1 MKELNEKVVE
11 LLNSTELWWIGTN
24 GEEPN
29 VVPVGFK
36 EIAEDGKLIVG
47 VLHLNTTL
55 ANLEKDNRIAV
66 SVCSGKTMV
75 GYQIKGTAKFVAEGK
90 YADKWKEVSSKMFN
104 GKMSTRG
111 VLEITP
117 EKVINTT
124 PGPKNNTE
132 L

>member
-1 MKELNEKVVE
+1 MKELNDKVKE
-11 LLNSTELWWIGTN
+11 MLNAELWWLGTN
-24 GEEPN
+24 GDEPN
-29 VVPVGFK
+29 VVPVVFK
-36 EIAEDGKLIVG
+36 EIADDGTLIVG

-66 SVCSGKTMV
+66 SVCGAKTMV
-75 GYQIKGTAKFVAEGK
+75 GYQIKGTAKFVPDGK
-90 YADKWKEVSSKMFN
+90 YADKWKAVSEKMFN

-111 VLEITP
+111 VLVITP

-124 PGPKNNTE
+124 PGPKNGVE

>member
-11 LLNSTELWWIGTN
+11 MLNAEMWWLGTC
-24 GEEPN
+24 GDEPN

-36 EIAEDGKLIVG
+36 EIAEDGRLVVG
-47 VLHLNTTL
+47 VLHLNKTIE
-55 ANLEKDNRIAV
+55 NLQKNNRIAV
-66 SVCSGKTMV
+66 SVCGAKTMI
-75 GYQIKGTAKFVAEGK
+75 GYQIKGTAEFVEDGV
-90 YADKWKEVSSKMFN
+90 YADKWKQVSEKMFN

-111 VLEITP
+111 VLMITP
-117 EKVINTT
+117 EKVTVTT

>member
-1 MKELNEKVVE
+1 MKELNEKVKE
-11 LLNSTELWWIGTN
+11 MLNAELWWIGTN
-24 GEEPN
+24 GDEPN

-36 EIAEDGKLIVG
+36 EIADDGTLIVG

-66 SVCSGKTMV
+66 SVCGAKTMV
-75 GYQIKGTAKFVAEGK
+75 GYQIKGTAKFVADGK
-90 YADKWKEVSSKMFN
+90 YADKWKAVSEKMFN

-111 VLEITP
+111 VLVITP

-124 PGPKNNTE
+124 PGPKNGVE